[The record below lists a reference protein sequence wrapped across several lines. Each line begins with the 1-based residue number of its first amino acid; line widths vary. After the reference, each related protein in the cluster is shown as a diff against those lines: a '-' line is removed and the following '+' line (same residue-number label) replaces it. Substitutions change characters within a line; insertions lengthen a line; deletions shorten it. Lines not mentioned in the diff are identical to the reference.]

1 MPLNN
6 RVRGLRKNEV
16 NESKSRQQI
25 KQNLKKSK
33 TNKPETD
40 FLAAREARNLFS
52 HLLCAEQTAFQSS
65 ALSSGG
71 YELEWT
77 VLCQL
82 VRRSPGLSSRLTD
95 STAEGGTQTLDTVTT
110 ALSQRPAN
118 SNADVRQP
126 SDIVLVRI
134 FTSDIFS
141 FYSHCS

>member
-1 MPLNN
+1 MN
-6 RVRGLRKNEV
+6 RRADSNTT
-16 NESKSRQQI
+16 
-25 KQNLKKSK
+25 KQNKIKSK

-40 FLAAREARNLFS
+40 FLAARGAHNLFS
-52 HLLCAEQTAFQSS
+52 HLLCAEQTPFQSS

-82 VRRSPGLSSRLTD
+82 VQRSPGLSSRLTD
-95 STAEGGTQTLDTVTT
+95 SRPEGGTQTLDTVTT

-134 FTSDIFS
+134 FTSYIFS